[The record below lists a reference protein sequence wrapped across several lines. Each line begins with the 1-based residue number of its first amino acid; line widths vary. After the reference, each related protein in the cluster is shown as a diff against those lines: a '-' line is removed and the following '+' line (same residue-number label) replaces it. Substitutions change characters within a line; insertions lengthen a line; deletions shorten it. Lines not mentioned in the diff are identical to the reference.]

1 VKDVKKR
8 LIHEFNKSKFLFIAI
23 LVVIIDQ
30 MTKYLVNENFE
41 TFSQDYKIFKNL
53 NLVYVLNKGIS
64 FGLLSQMN
72 ISFYLGI
79 ISMVISIF
87 IIFLIFKSKNKI
99 ELLGLSFILGGAVG
113 NGLDRII
120 NSYVIDFIDFHIS
133 DFHWPA
139 FNFADFFI
147 TIGALFY
154 IYASFKI
161 KKS

>member
-1 VKDVKKR
+1 MKDVKK
-8 LIHEFNKSKFLFIAI
+8 LSIHEFNKSNFFFIAI
-23 LVVIIDQ
+23 LVIIIDQ
-30 MTKYLVNENFE
+30 ITKYLVNENIE
-41 TFSQDYKIFKNL
+41 IFSQDYKIFKNL
-53 NLVYVLNKGIS
+53 NLVYVLNRGIS

-79 ISMVISIF
+79 ISMIISIF
-87 IIFLIFKSKNKI
+87 IIFLILKSKNKI

-133 DFHWPA
+133 GFHWPA

-147 TIGALFY
+147 TIGALLY
-154 IYASFKI
+154 IYVNFKI
-161 KKS
+161 KKT